1 MAGLTTH
8 VLDLTSGKP
17 AEGLNVSLFKK
28 DSQNAKNL
36 VGNFVTNSDGRISK
50 PLLNEKEI
58 KAGWYELIFFAGEY
72 LKAFHKMP
80 LQVTKNQRLLW
91 GCMSL
96 LTHTHYWPPIRMK
109 DGAVY
114 ARLTTHAA
122 RELRRATP
130 T

>member
-72 LKAFHKMP
+72 LKAFHKMKEED
-80 LQVTKNQRLLW
+80 LFLDNIQFCFNTNTEQ
-91 GCMSL
+91 
-96 LTHTHYWPPIRMK
+96 HYRPAFVIQIRI
-109 DGAVY
+109 
-114 ARLTTHAA
+114 
-122 RELRRATP
+122 
-130 T
+130 

>member
-17 AEGLNVSLFKK
+17 AEGLNVSLYKK
-28 DSQNAKNL
+28 DSQNTKNL

-72 LKAFHKMP
+72 LKAFHKMKEEDLFLDNIPILSQITNIEQHYHVP
-80 LQVTKNQRLLW
+80 LLLSKY
-91 GCMSL
+91 GYS
-96 LTHTHYWPPIRMK
+96 TYR
-109 DGAVY
+109 GS
-114 ARLTTHAA
+114 
-122 RELRRATP
+122 
-130 T
+130 

>member
-17 AEGLNVSLFKK
+17 AEGLNVSLFEK

-36 VGNFVTNSDGRISK
+36 LGNFVTNSDGRISK

-72 LKAFHKMP
+72 LKAFHKMKEEDLFLHNIPFLFQITNIEQHYHVP
-80 LQVTKNQRLLW
+80 LLLSKY
-91 GCMSL
+91 GYS
-96 LTHTHYWPPIRMK
+96 TYR
-109 DGAVY
+109 GS
-114 ARLTTHAA
+114 
-122 RELRRATP
+122 
-130 T
+130 

>member
-58 KAGWYELIFFAGEY
+58 MAGWYELIFFVGEY
-72 LKAFHKMP
+72 LKAFHKMKEEDLFLDNIPILFQITNIEQHYHVP
-80 LQVTKNQRLLW
+80 LLLSKY
-91 GCMSL
+91 GYS
-96 LTHTHYWPPIRMK
+96 TYR
-109 DGAVY
+109 GS
-114 ARLTTHAA
+114 
-122 RELRRATP
+122 
-130 T
+130 